1 MRFSPSSVGL
11 CLGVAVVVTSVAP
24 ALADAPL
31 LDYDVTEIDSPNR
44 RFFAK
49 AAPDES
55 STSVVRRERQG
66 PGISLWTM
74 PGWSP
79 VSFLSDDGEYLAIGY
94 AGVYLLPLNY
104 KPDDVM
110 VSFYKRGKLVRAVR
124 LNEIISDLR
133 NLERGNSH
141 YGWGMNVGFSG
152 LHQFLVETAEPG
164 HQRRLV
170 FDVTTGT
177 LLGSTPSPPAQLDL
191 PRKTR
196 RTPKATSG
204 AR

>member
-55 STSVVRRERQG
+55 STSVFRRERQG
-66 PGISLWTM
+66 PGSLLWTM

-79 VSFLSDDGEYLAIGY
+79 VSFLSDDGEYLAIG
-94 AGVYLLPLNY
+94 
-104 KPDDVM
+104 
-110 VSFYKRGKLVRAVR
+110 
-124 LNEIISDLR
+124 
-133 NLERGNSH
+133 
-141 YGWGMNVGFSG
+141 
-152 LHQFLVETAEPG
+152 
-164 HQRRLV
+164 
-170 FDVTTGT
+170 
-177 LLGSTPSPPAQLDL
+177 
-191 PRKTR
+191 
-196 RTPKATSG
+196 
-204 AR
+204 